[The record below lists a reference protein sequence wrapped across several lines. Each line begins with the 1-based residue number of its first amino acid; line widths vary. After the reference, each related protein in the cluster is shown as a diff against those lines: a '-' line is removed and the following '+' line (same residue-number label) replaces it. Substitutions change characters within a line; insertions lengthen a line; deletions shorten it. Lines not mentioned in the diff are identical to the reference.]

1 MCRAED
7 IPLQEFSR
15 ILEAECSLVI
25 FDVVR
30 RKQFIHFLKLIM
42 TTSKNVIQFYMI
54 NDTYLVGIREVDRC
68 PCKFLR

>member
-1 MCRAED
+1 MGRWKMCRAED
-7 IPLQEFSR
+7 IPFQEFSR

-42 TTSKNVIQFYMI
+42 TTSKNVI
-54 NDTYLVGIREVDRC
+54 
-68 PCKFLR
+68 